1 MNRKLSPQTPSAL
14 QAVAAELSERLL
26 ALDEAISAA
35 LEAVKRREADVVN
48 ELEPWLDKR
57 SAAKFLA
64 MSISTLETR
73 LASRTPPPH
82 THDGGKLRFKPS
94 ELDTWLRQWTVRK
107 GRR

>member
-1 MNRKLSPQTPSAL
+1 MNRKLIPLPPSAL
-14 QAVAAELSERLL
+14 QSVAADLSEKLR
-26 ALDEAISAA
+26 ALDDAINAA
-35 LEAVKRREADVVN
+35 YEAVKRRESDVVN

-57 SAAKFLA
+57 SAARFLA

-94 ELDTWLRQWTVRK
+94 ELDTWLRQWTVHK